1 MNMNL
6 NVYAPMLLCLVPLV
20 TAFLLLAILVPGI
33 SVLREFLAVLAGLL
47 AFVPIVILQFLFWNL
62 RIEML
67 MRANLFLS
75 IIHSLVFFGLIEEGL
90 KAASLLVL
98 KSRGE
103 SLRNFFAYSIL
114 AGMALGCFESVVYLL
129 TAVGTR
135 PQVSAEFLQ
144 MIFLRMAT
152 ALVIHAL
159 CAGLGGLCIF
169 YSKNIRRNFSP
180 LVFAIVIHGIYDF
193 FAANAYPLK
202 YFSVAVILLAV
213 LECRIF
219 YLRTRENLASEKS
232 SASKNFDSEKTIE
245 IPKNPA
251 LVISVKGEKKDSRTQ
266 IQNAQMEEKMFFRKN
281 VEEGAEDFEKI
292 QAEAEAAIKAE
303 EGKKSVPKKSAKPK
317 KDSEKTVV
325 KNSAQKKSAEKKVA
339 KNAAKKSSAEK
350 NSSKKDSA
358 KRAAKTSPS
367 KLSVAK
373 SKSTSEKKSAQTK
386 TKSSSKKTSA
396 EKTVMKKAAAT
407 KKSASKKNASRTA
420 TTKKSKG
427 V

>member
-20 TAFLLLAILVPGI
+20 TTFLLLAILVPGI
-33 SVLREFLAVLAGLL
+33 SVLREFFAVLSGLL
-47 AFVPIVILQFLFWNL
+47 AFVPIVILQFSFWNL

-67 MRANLFLS
+67 MRTNLFLS
-75 IIHSLVFFGLIEEGL
+75 IIHSLLFFGLIEEGV

-129 TAVGTR
+129 TAVGTW

-152 ALVIHAL
+152 ALVIHTL

-202 YFSVAVILLAV
+202 YFSVAVILLAI

-251 LVISVKGEKKDSRTQ
+251 LVISVKGERKNSQEQ
-266 IQNAQMEEKMFFRKN
+266 IQNAQMEEKMFFRKD

-292 QAEAEAAIKAE
+292 QAEAEAAIKAAIKAE
-303 EGKKSVPKKSAKPK
+303 ESKNSFSKKSARPK

-325 KNSAQKKSAEKKVA
+325 KNSAPKKSAEKTIA
-339 KNAAKKSSAEK
+339 KNTSQKSSAKK

-358 KRAAKTSPS
+358 KRNAKVSSS
-367 KLSVAK
+367 KIPAAK
-373 SKSTSEKKSAQTK
+373 SKSASEKKSAQAR
-386 TKSSSKKTSA
+386 KK
-396 EKTVMKKAAAT
+396 
-407 KKSASKKNASRTA
+407 
-420 TTKKSKG
+420 
-427 V
+427 

>member
-20 TAFLLLAILVPGI
+20 TTFLLFAILVPRI
-33 SVLREFLAVLAGLL
+33 SVLREFFAVLAGLL
-47 AFVPIVILQFLFWNL
+47 AFVPIVVLQFLFL
-62 RIEML
+62 GGRLEIL

-75 IIHSLVFFGLIEEGL
+75 IIHSLVFFGLIEEGV

-98 KSRGE
+98 KARGE

-129 TAVGTR
+129 TALGTR

-144 MIFLRMAT
+144 MIFLRMTT
-152 ALVIHAL
+152 ALMIHTL

-219 YLRTRENLASEKS
+219 YLRTRENLDAEKS
-232 SASKNFDSEKTIE
+232 SASKFFDSEKTIE
-245 IPKNPA
+245 IPKSPA
-251 LVISVKGEKKDSRTQ
+251 LVISVKGERKNSQEQ
-266 IQNAQMEEKMFFRKN
+266 IQETQMEEEMFFRKN
-281 VEEGAEDFEKI
+281 AEDGAEDFEKI

-303 EGKKSVPKKSAKPK
+303 ESKKSVSKKSATPK

-325 KNSAQKKSAEKKVA
+325 KNSAPKKSAEKTIA
-339 KNAAKKSSAEK
+339 KDTAKKSSEEK
-350 NSSKKDSA
+350 ISSKKDST
-358 KRAAKTSPS
+358 KRAEKVSPKKSTAKT
-367 KLSVAK
+367 
-373 SKSTSEKKSAQTK
+373 KSTSKEKSAQ
-386 TKSSSKKTSA
+386 TKSSSKKTSTKKTA
-396 EKTVMKKAAAT
+396 ATRKSVSEKKGAAA
-407 KKSASKKNASRTA
+407 KGKNNGKRN
-420 TTKKSKG
+420 
-427 V
+427 

>member
-20 TAFLLLAILVPGI
+20 TTFLLLAILVPGI
-33 SVLREFLAVLAGLL
+33 SVLREFLAVLAGFL
-47 AFVPIVILQFLFWNL
+47 AFVPIVILQFLFL
-62 RIEML
+62 GGRMEML

-75 IIHSLVFFGLIEEGL
+75 IIHSLVFFGLIEEGV
-90 KAASLLVL
+90 KSASLLVL

-152 ALVIHAL
+152 ALVIHTL

-219 YLRTRENLASEKS
+219 YLRTRENLASEKL

-251 LVISVKGEKKDSRTQ
+251 LVISVKGERKNSQEQ
-266 IQNAQMEEKMFFRKN
+266 IQNAQTEEKMFFRKN
-281 VEEGAEDFEKI
+281 AEEGAEDFEKI

-303 EGKKSVPKKSAKPK
+303 ESKKSAKPK
-317 KDSEKTVV
+317 KDSEKTIV
-325 KNSAQKKSAEKKVA
+325 KNSAPRNSAEKTVA
-339 KNAAKKSSAEK
+339 KKIVKKTSAEK

-367 KLSVAK
+367 KLSAKK

>member
-20 TAFLLLAILVPGI
+20 TTFLLLAILVPGI
-33 SVLREFLAVLAGLL
+33 SILREFLAVLAGLL
-47 AFVPIVILQFLFWNL
+47 AFVPIVILQFLFL
-62 RIEML
+62 GGRMEML

-75 IIHSLVFFGLIEEGL
+75 IIHSLIFFGLIEEGV

-202 YFSVAVILLAV
+202 YFSIAVILLAV

-219 YLRTRENLASEKS
+219 YLRTRENLASEKL

-251 LVISVKGEKKDSRTQ
+251 LVISIKGERKNSQEQ
-266 IQNAQMEEKMFFRKN
+266 IQNAQMDEVSFEKD
-281 VEEGAEDFEKI
+281 VEENAEDFEKI

-303 EGKKSVPKKSAKPK
+303 ESKNSFSKKSAKPK
-317 KDSEKTVV
+317 KNSEKTIV
-325 KNSAQKKSAEKKVA
+325 KNSAPKKSAEKTIA
-339 KNAAKKSSAEK
+339 KNTSKKSSAEK

-358 KRAAKTSPS
+358 KRDAKVSSS
-367 KLSVAK
+367 KIPAAK
-373 SKSTSEKKSAQTK
+373 SKSASEKKSAQTK
-386 TKSSSKKTSA
+386 SSSKKIPL
-396 EKTVMKKAAAT
+396 KKLSR
-407 KKSASKKNASRTA
+407 KKKRLQKNPRAFKKEL
-420 TTKKSKG
+420 KK
-427 V
+427 

>member
-20 TAFLLLAILVPGI
+20 TAFLLLAILVPEI
-33 SVLREFLAVLAGLL
+33 SVLREFFAVLTGLL
-47 AFVPIVILQFLFWNL
+47 AFVPIVILQFSFWNL

-67 MRANLFLS
+67 MRTNLFLS
-75 IIHSLVFFGLIEEGL
+75 IIHSLIFFGLIEEGV

-202 YFSVAVILLAV
+202 YFSIAVILLAV

-232 SASKNFDSEKTIE
+232 SASGFVDSEKTIE
-245 IPKNPA
+245 IPKSPA

-266 IQNAQMEEKMFFRKN
+266 IQNAQMDEVSFEKD
-281 VEEGAEDFEKI
+281 VEENAEDFEKI
-292 QAEAEAAIKAE
+292 QAEAESAIKAE
-303 EGKKSVPKKSAKPK
+303 ESKNSFSKKSAKPK

-325 KNSAQKKSAEKKVA
+325 KNSAPKKSAEKTIA
-339 KNAAKKSSAEK
+339 KNTSQKSSAEK
-350 NSSKKDSA
+350 NSLKKNSA
-358 KRAAKTSPS
+358 KRNVTISQS
-367 KLSVAK
+367 KIPAAK
-373 SKSTSEKKSAQTK
+373 SKSASEKSAQ
-386 TKSSSKKTSA
+386 TKSSSKKNSA
-396 EKTVMKKAAAT
+396 EKTVVKKTAAT
-407 KKSASKKNASRTA
+407 KKATSEKKHAPA
-420 TTKKSKG
+420 TKKSKG

>member
-1 MNMNL
+1 MNL

-20 TAFLLLAILVPGI
+20 TTFLLLAILVPGI
-33 SVLREFLAVLAGLL
+33 SILREFFAVLAGLL
-47 AFVPIVILQFLFWNL
+47 AFVPIVILQFSFWNL

-75 IIHSLVFFGLIEEGL
+75 IIHSLIFFGLIEEGV

-135 PQVSAEFLQ
+135 PQVLAEFLQ

-202 YFSVAVILLAV
+202 YFSIAVILLAI

-232 SASKNFDSEKTIE
+232 SASGFVDSEKTIE

-251 LVISVKGEKKDSRTQ
+251 LVISVKGERKNSQEQ
-266 IQNAQMEEKMFFRKN
+266 IQNAQMDEVSFEKD

-303 EGKKSVPKKSAKPK
+303 ESKNSFSKKSAKPK
-317 KDSEKTVV
+317 KNSEKTIV
-325 KNSAQKKSAEKKVA
+325 KNSAPKKSAEKTI
-339 KNAAKKSSAEK
+339 AKKIVKKTSAEK

-358 KRAAKTSPS
+358 KRAPAKKSSPKIS
-367 KLSVAK
+367 AEK
-373 SKSTSEKKSAQTK
+373 SKSASEKKSAQTK

-396 EKTVMKKAAAT
+396 EKTVVKKAAAT
-407 KKSASKKNASRTA
+407 KKSKD
-420 TTKKSKG
+420 

>member
-20 TAFLLLAILVPGI
+20 TTFLLLAILVPGI

-47 AFVPIVILQFLFWNL
+47 AFVPIVILQFSFWNL

-67 MRANLFLS
+67 MRTNLFLS
-75 IIHSLVFFGLIEEGL
+75 IIHSLIFFGLIEEGV

-232 SASKNFDSEKTIE
+232 SASGFVDSEKTIE
-245 IPKNPA
+245 IPKSPA
-251 LVISVKGEKKDSRTQ
+251 LVISVKGGRKNSQEQ
-266 IQNAQMEEKMFFRKN
+266 IQNAQTEEKMFFRKN

-303 EGKKSVPKKSAKPK
+303 ESKNSFSKKSARPK

-325 KNSAQKKSAEKKVA
+325 KNSAPKKSVEKTIA
-339 KNAAKKSSAEK
+339 KNTSKKSSAEK
-350 NSSKKDSA
+350 NSLKKNSA
-358 KRAAKTSPS
+358 KRNVTISQS
-367 KLSVAK
+367 KIPAAK
-373 SKSTSEKKSAQTK
+373 SKSASEKSAQ
-386 TKSSSKKTSA
+386 TKSSSKKNSA
-396 EKTVMKKAAAT
+396 EKTVVKKTAAT
-407 KKSASKKNASRTA
+407 KKATSEKKHAPA
-420 TTKKSKG
+420 TKKSKG

>member
-20 TAFLLLAILVPGI
+20 TTFLLLAILVPGI
-33 SVLREFLAVLAGLL
+33 SVLREFFAVLAGLL
-47 AFVPIVILQFLFWNL
+47 AFVPIVVLQFLFVVGRL
-62 RIEML
+62 EIL

-75 IIHSLVFFGLIEEGL
+75 IIHSLVFFGLIEEGV

-98 KSRGE
+98 KARGE

-135 PQVSAEFLQ
+135 PQVSTEFLQ

-152 ALVIHAL
+152 ALVIHTL

-193 FAANAYPLK
+193 FAANSYPLK

-219 YLRTRENLASEKS
+219 YLRTRENLDAEKS
-232 SASKNFDSEKTIE
+232 SASKFFDSEKTIE
-245 IPKNPA
+245 IPKSPA
-251 LVISVKGEKKDSRTQ
+251 LVISVKGERKNSQEQ
-266 IQNAQMEEKMFFRKN
+266 IQETQMEEEMFFRKN
-281 VEEGAEDFEKI
+281 AEDGAEDFEKI

-303 EGKKSVPKKSAKPK
+303 ESKKSVSKKSATPK

-325 KNSAQKKSAEKKVA
+325 KNSAPKKSAEKTIA
-339 KNAAKKSSAEK
+339 KDTAKKSSAEK
-350 NSSKKDSA
+350 ISSKKDSV
-358 KRAAKTSPS
+358 KRTEKVSPKIS
-367 KLSVAK
+367 AAK
-373 SKSTSEKKSAQTK
+373 SKSASKEKSAQ

-396 EKTVMKKAAAT
+396 EKTVAKKTAAT
-407 KKSASKKNASRTA
+407 KKSVSEKKGATA
-420 TTKKSKG
+420 KGKK
-427 V
+427 